1 MVMLLTTLIQL
12 MYLVQVS
19 PFENW
24 KMQCIEVF
32 NEISSI
38 ILMYAIISF
47 SDANVYL
54 AKDMN
59 MLYTK
64 DEDLYVARE

>member
-1 MVMLLTTLIQL
+1 M
-12 MYLVQVS
+12 S

-59 MLYTK
+59 MFYTK
-64 DEDLYVARE
+64 DEELYLARE

>member
-19 PFENW
+19 PFENP

-38 ILMYAIISF
+38 ILIYAIICF
-47 SDANVYL
+47 SDGNVYL
-54 AKDMN
+54 AKDMG
-59 MLYTK
+59 MFYEK
-64 DEDLYVARE
+64 SEDLYVARE

>member
-1 MVMLLTTLIQL
+1 MLLTTLIQL

-38 ILMYAIISF
+38 ILMYAIITF

>member
-1 MVMLLTTLIQL
+1 MLLTTMIQL

-59 MLYTK
+59 MMYTK

>member
-1 MVMLLTTLIQL
+1 MLLTTLIQL

-59 MLYTK
+59 MFYTK
-64 DEDLYVARE
+64 DEELYLARE

>member
-1 MVMLLTTLIQL
+1 MPLTTLIQL

>member
-1 MVMLLTTLIQL
+1 MLLTTMIQL

>member
-1 MVMLLTTLIQL
+1 MLLTTLIQL